1 MGVRPVAPIA
11 SKRYLGFRFQ
21 GFLQGPSQYLAYKAV
36 NGAGKVGCE
45 YIFDFFIHCL
55 VLISFSC
62 ITTTSR
68 LSQYVVSNPVCF
80 TVLNIHSILDQI
92 TSSPVDHIESL
103 AGLSNWHTRK
113 IARFWG
119 RWYVNEI
126 RRLFPSE
133 DYGWW
138 YLDRH
143 CWVMCRTNKYPR
155 NVNVCMGTLPI
166 VNFHLQWWNDPD
178 GQCLKAMWWL
188 SNSRTHQY
196 NVAFVA
202 CISPNCF
209 QERIS
214 GQIQKV
220 ALVRQ
225 LYIISWSRYMFRKSR
240 PFRDMLNNKVTCYD
254 KRYCKVTL

>member
-1 MGVRPVAPIA
+1 M
-11 SKRYLGFRFQ
+11 
-21 GFLQGPSQYLAYKAV
+21 
-36 NGAGKVGCE
+36 NGAGQIGCE

-68 LSQYVVSNPVCF
+68 LSQYGVSNPVCF

-103 AGLSNWHTRK
+103 AGLSNWHTRT

-178 GQCLKAMWWL
+178 GQCLKARCGDYPIRVLISISSPSWL
-188 SNSRTHQY
+188 ASLRT
-196 NVAFVA
+196 AF
-202 CISPNCF
+202 
-209 QERIS
+209 RS
-214 GQIQKV
+214 G
-220 ALVRQ
+220 LVVKSKKLLWFDNYT
-225 LYIISWSRYMFRKSR
+225 LYLG
-240 PFRDMLNNKVTCYD
+240 PFICSENRAHSVTCSTTRWPVMI
-254 KRYCKVTL
+254 KGIAK